1 MEISLNPR
9 WTMIDGE
16 MRYPC
21 QVPCSVY
28 DTLIQAGAIPD
39 PYVGENEWDATAV
52 CDRENNAVTVT
63 TDGQVGGDFDILLSA
78 AMLDFDR
85 PVTVTVDGETRE
97 ITPAIRQEIMEETL
111 EDRGDPSYIFEDR
124 ISTGEI
130 KNGN

>member
-1 MEISLNPR
+1 
-9 WTMIDGE
+9 
-16 MRYPC
+16 
-21 QVPCSVY
+21 
-28 DTLIQAGAIPD
+28 
-39 PYVGENEWDATAV
+39 
-52 CDRENNAVTVT
+52 
-63 TDGQVGGDFDILLSA
+63 
-78 AMLDFDR
+78 MLDFDR